1 MNLATLSSFD
11 TASNGPFFLYL
22 IDKTLLLTARSI
34 GGLFSRVKR
43 YSASGYLRVFVWCQ
57 RLVRL
62 CLLYHV
68 PILERCF
75 LL

>member
-34 GGLFSRVKR
+34 GRLFSRVKGY
-43 YSASGYLRVFVWCQ
+43 YSSK
-57 RLVRL
+57 
-62 CLLYHV
+62 
-68 PILERCF
+68 IRCCDTVGRGMRTGGSPF
-75 LL
+75 